1 MNKATYAKLCPH
13 CRKLVRE
20 VIEREMEYESCLGI
34 DEGIFARHAEYKD
47 VREWE

>member
-1 MNKATYAKLCPH
+1 MNGATYDRLCAD

-34 DEGIFARHAEYKD
+34 DEGLFARHAEYED
-47 VREWE
+47 VRE